1 METRKQNTTDY
12 GQKKQSIIKNI
23 EETYKIRGE
32 NITIKAL
39 AKFDTETNKEVFD
52 ERLDNVAINQA
63 FDIYRQRH
71 NIISPKEIRDLRR
84 QYGLSQ
90 RDFATLLGVSSEA
103 IVIYE
108 TGSLPNNINNAIL
121 LDLEK
126 HPQNISAYY
135 QSSKDKLS
143 DKGKRAVECFLN

>member
-23 EETYKIRGE
+23 KETYKIRGE

-126 HPQNISAYY
+126 YPQNISAYY

-143 DKGKRAVECFLN
+143 DKGKRAIECFLN

>member
-12 GQKKQSIIKNI
+12 SQKKQSIIKNI
-23 EETYKIRGE
+23 KETYKIRGE

-39 AKFDTETNKEVFD
+39 AKFDAETNKEAFD
-52 ERLDNVAINQA
+52 ERLDNAAINQA

-71 NIISPKEIRDLRR
+71 DIISPKEIRDLRR

-90 RDFATLLGVSSEA
+90 RDFATLLGISSEA

-108 TGSLPNNINNAIL
+108 TGSLPNNVNNAIL

-126 HPQNISAYY
+126 HPQNISTYY

-143 DKGKRAVECFLN
+143 DKGKRAIECFLN